1 MLIFIGQ
8 ILFTLSLA
16 YLGWLWFEAKVI
28 RPTRAAAAKARK
40 TAARVRHPRK
50 NRARSRAR
58 A

>member
-16 YLGWLWFEAKVI
+16 YLGWLWFEARVI
-28 RPTRAAAAKARK
+28 RPTKAATAKAKRAASK
-40 TAARVRHPRK
+40 VRHPRK
-50 NRARSRAR
+50 TSKARRAR